1 MWDWDSGVAG
11 DELELVKEGLWA
23 QTGKFDRQMDNVARK
38 VWGETTVGRDKGR
51 NRLSDDAVVA
61 KFVQSRQGR
70 LICIEAEG
78 IYGI

>member
-23 QTGKFDRQMDNVARK
+23 QTGKFDRQMDNVATK
-38 VWGETTVGRDKGR
+38 VWRETTVGRDKGR

-61 KFVQSRQGR
+61 KSVQSRQGR